1 MIEFLFKI
9 GFNFYHH
16 GQFRSVSEIRSGASN
31 AVVHLEHA
39 KKLFKSYLIFT
50 TTGSSKV

>member
-16 GQFRSVSEIRSGASN
+16 GQFRSVSERSSDTSN
-31 AVVHLEHA
+31 AAVHLEHA
-39 KKLFKSYLIFT
+39 KKII
-50 TTGSSKV
+50 